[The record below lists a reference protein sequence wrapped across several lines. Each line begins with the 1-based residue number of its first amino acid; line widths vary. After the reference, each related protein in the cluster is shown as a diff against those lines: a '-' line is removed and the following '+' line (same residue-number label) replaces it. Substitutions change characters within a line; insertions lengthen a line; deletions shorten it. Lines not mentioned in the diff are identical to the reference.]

1 MKESLTLSM
10 IVRDG
15 ASWLAA
21 CLDSVSGIA
30 DKIVIADTGSMDD
43 SIAIAR
49 SRGATVFVI
58 PWHDDFA
65 AARNAALERVPA
77 GWVLSL
83 DADEQLDQHA
93 LPQVAALLKTKNV
106 AGYQVTIRNYVHSL
120 SDRLW
125 DRPARRNDSILP
137 AAAKY
142 PAYVEHQNVHLFR
155 KAANIRFVGRV
166 HESVG
171 SSIEQSGQSLGE
183 AGFVIH
189 HFGLAG

>member
-15 ASWLAA
+15 APWLAA
-21 CLDSVSGIA
+21 CLDSVRGIV
-30 DKIVIADTGSMDD
+30 DKIAIADTGSLDD

-93 LPQVAALLKTKNV
+93 LPQVHEMLKTKTHCRISSHHPQLRSFALRSSV
-106 AGYQVTIRNYVHSL
+106 G
-120 SDRLW
+120 
-125 DRPARRNDSILP
+125 PARSP
-137 AAAKY
+137 
-142 PAYVEHQNVHLFR
+142 Q
-155 KAANIRFVGRV
+155 
-166 HESVG
+166 
-171 SSIEQSGQSLGE
+171 
-183 AGFVIH
+183 
-189 HFGLAG
+189 